1 MNASRRAP
9 VPATATV
16 LVLVCGSA
24 LAQETP
30 LFAPAEA
37 APSASLLTRA
47 EPAAE
52 DRGPHGLRNISMFAL
67 VSPEARIF
75 QKHDLVQIVVRETSL
90 AKSTHELTTEKDW
103 NLNGDI
109 SAWPDFQL
117 DELLQ
122 LIIRAGRTTDLP
134 RLDMGVRKDFE
145 GDGEYKRQ
153 DDLTARLTAEVMD
166 VLPNG
171 NLILEARTEINTD
184 DEQSVIKV
192 TGICRAEDVT
202 PANTILSNQLHDL
215 KISKAHKG
223 ELREANKKGIIAK
236 VLDTIFAF

>member
-1 MNASRRAP
+1 
-9 VPATATV
+9 
-16 LVLVCGSA
+16 
-24 LAQETP
+24 
-30 LFAPAEA
+30 
-37 APSASLLTRA
+37 
-47 EPAAE
+47 
-52 DRGPHGLRNISMFAL
+52 MFAL
-67 VSPEARIF
+67 VSPEARIY
-75 QKHDLVQIVVRETSL
+75 QKHDLIQIVVREASL

-103 NLNGDI
+103 NLKGDI
-109 SAWPDFQL
+109 SAWPNFQL

-134 RLDMGVRKDFE
+134 RLDLGVSKDFE

-153 DDLTARLTAEVMD
+153 DDLTARLTAEVME

-215 KISKAHKG
+215 KISKEHKG

>member
-1 MNASRRAP
+1 MNATRLLSTI
-9 VPATATV
+9 ATA
-16 LVLVCGSA
+16 LVLACGIA
-24 LAQETP
+24 LGQETP
-30 LFAPAEA
+30 LIVPAEP
-37 APSASLLTRA
+37 APTASLLTQA
-47 EPAAE
+47 SPAPE
-52 DRGPHGLRNISMFAL
+52 DRSPHGLRNISMFAL
-67 VSPEARIF
+67 VSPEARIY
-75 QKHDLVQIVVRETSL
+75 QKHDLIQIVVRETSL

-103 NLNGDI
+103 NLKGDI
-109 SAWPDFQL
+109 SAWPNFQL

-122 LIIRAGRTTDLP
+122 LIIRAGRTSNLP
-134 RLDMGVRKDFE
+134 RLDLGVSKDFE

-153 DDLTARLTAEVMD
+153 DDLTARLTAEVME

-171 NLILEARTEINTD
+171 FFNDTATTEIYTD

-215 KISKAHKG
+215 KISKEHQG

>member
-1 MNASRRAP
+1 PAP
-9 VPATATV
+9 
-16 LVLVCGSA
+16 
-24 LAQETP
+24 
-30 LFAPAEA
+30 
-37 APSASLLTRA
+37 
-47 EPAAE
+47 E

-67 VSPEARIF
+67 VSPEARIY
-75 QKHDLVQIVVRETSL
+75 QKHDLIQIVVREASL

-103 NLNGDI
+103 NLKGDI
-109 SAWPDFQL
+109 SAWPNFQL

-134 RLDMGVRKDFE
+134 RLDLGVSKDFE

-153 DDLTARLTAEVMD
+153 DDLTARLTAEVME

-215 KISKAHKG
+215 KISKEHKG